1 LAATINGFKIL
12 MVSSGDLAG
21 GLTGIPDL
29 QVLSLDEFVLVTD
42 RITSMCDLPLIID
55 ADDGFGRPLNT
66 YYACQK
72 LRKAG
77 AAGVL
82 ITEAAG
88 LGRQGV
94 LPVEEA
100 AQRFRAAR
108 DGLGPDGYLIARI
121 DVHPEDDFEE
131 VVTRSRAYR
140 QAGADM
146 ICVLWMHLIDGDRL
160 EYCRK
165 LDAADPGPKWY
176 PDLSTKA
183 GAAELDIDD
192 LVPLNYRMVGVH
204 FSSHAA
210 MLAML
215 DTGRHVLESRTN
227 EYVDTH
233 YEDTGYHFMTSMSL
247 YGLHDGTWPELES
260 CYLADPQ
267 DAIAVRNADYFV
279 RPTDRI
285 IEWSRKAEGAVE

>member
-1 LAATINGFKIL
+1 MAATINGFKIL